1 MKPGEE
7 QIDDLLRALYN
18 FTPLLA
24 KTPSLASGNGQLTL
38 HQLSSYF
45 PRSWIH
51 RWTHHGPWQ
60 GFRPLLGPRE
70 FTVWADIASTPR
82 RKPTS
87 DPISRGAQSAKTARC
102 LVWFSGKCPR
112 TRQPCSLHSTT
123 PGDDRCGPCLAPP
136 VNVRVG
142 SSPALWLVNA
152 ACGGSY

>member
-87 DPISRGAQSAKTARC
+87 DPISRELSRQKQRDAWSGSPANARE
-102 LVWFSGKCPR
+102 PDN
-112 TRQPCSLHSTT
+112 PAHST
-123 PGDDRCGPCLAPP
+123 PQR
-136 VNVRVG
+136 
-142 SSPALWLVNA
+142 PATIVAVLV
-152 ACGGSY
+152 